1 MTFEGY
7 THKPIA
13 GIAPQW
19 ILPKGYALVLEGGGT
34 RGFYTAGVFEA
45 FMDAGILFSYITA
58 VSASS
63 ANALPYI
70 AGQRGRNR
78 QIVEFYVADK
88 RYVGI
93 RNLILHRSL
102 FNTEFI
108 FHEIPQKHIFI
119 DWDMFNQQDIV
130 FLTGAMDCLTGKT
143 VWFEKQD
150 VTPQLEVTIA
160 SCAIPLLSP
169 IVRHAGYNLLDG
181 GITDPI
187 PIEKSIADG
196 NTFHVVVLTRNEGY
210 RKSEFGNRLL
220 LKLLYSRYPRVIEA
234 MSKQHEAYNRQLE
247 LCEQLEREGRA
258 RIIRPLEPL
267 QVDRSG
273 SDTAKLLALYDE
285 GHREGVEAAEFL
297 KQVVSGVG

>member
-1 MTFEGY
+1 MET
-7 THKPIA
+7 
-13 GIAPQW
+13 
-19 ILPKGYALVLEGGGT
+19 
-34 RGFYTAGVFEA
+34 
-45 FMDAGILFSYITA
+45 GILFPYIAA

-70 AGQRGRNR
+70 AGQQGRNR

-143 VWFEKQD
+143 VWFQKQD

-160 SCAIPLLSP
+160 SCAIPMLSP
-169 IVRHAGYNLLDG
+169 AVKFAGHTLLDG
-181 GITDPI
+181 GISDPI

-196 NTFHVVVLTRNEGY
+196 NSFHVVVLTRNEGY
-210 RKSEFGNRLL
+210 RKKAFSNDFLLRLFL
-220 LKLLYSRYPRVIEA
+220 SRYPQVIEA
-234 MSKQHEAYNRQLE
+234 MKQRHEIYNRQLE
-247 LCEQLEREGRA
+247 LCEQLEREGCA

-285 GHREGVEAAEFL
+285 GHREGVETAEFL
-297 KQVVSGVG
+297 RQVVAGA

>member
-1 MTFEGY
+1 MAIEGY
-7 THKPIA
+7 THKPIV
-13 GIAPQW
+13 GKAPRW
-19 ILPKGYALVLEGGGT
+19 ILPGGYALVLEGGGT
-34 RGFYTAGVFEA
+34 RGFYTAGVFDA
-45 FMDAGILFSYITA
+45 FMEAGILFPYIAA

-70 AGQRGRNR
+70 AGQLGRNR

-93 RNLILHRSL
+93 RNLLLHRSL

-108 FHEIPQKHIFI
+108 FREIPQKHIFI
-119 DWDMFNQQDIV
+119 DWDMFDQQDIV

-143 VWFEKQD
+143 VWFEKHD

-169 IVRHAGYNLLDG
+169 MVRHAGYTLLDG
-181 GITDPI
+181 GISDPI

-196 NTFHVVVLTRNEGY
+196 NSFHVVVLTRNEGY
-210 RKSEFGNRLL
+210 RKSEFRNTFL
-220 LKLLYSRYPRVIEA
+220 LKLMYSRYPRVIEA
-234 MSKQHEAYNRQLE
+234 MKQRHEVYNRQIE

-258 RIIRPLEPL
+258 LIIRPLEPL

-273 SDTAKLLALYDE
+273 ADTTKLLALYDE
-285 GHREGVEAAEFL
+285 GRREGAPVAVSL
-297 KQVVSGVG
+297 KKV